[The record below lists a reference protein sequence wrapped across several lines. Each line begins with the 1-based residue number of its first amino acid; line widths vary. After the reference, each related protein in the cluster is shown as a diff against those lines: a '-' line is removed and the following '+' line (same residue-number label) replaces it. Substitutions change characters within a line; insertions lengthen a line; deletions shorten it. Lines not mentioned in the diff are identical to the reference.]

1 MKSNLHK
8 SILSHRRAGISF
20 PLLSVAS
27 EKSFESGDFY
37 SLKKMGDFAK
47 KAGFS
52 ILQILPLND
61 TGFGQSPYSAI
72 TVMGID
78 PLYISL
84 HELGINQYSRKQ
96 KIESTKLHHNRIK
109 AKKIEI
115 LKKYYETNSKEFDSS
130 MKDFSESNPWLSEY
144 VCFKILYELNNGN
157 EYTSWSLPSHKN
169 REELIEIIQNQNSF
183 EWNFQI
189 FLQKV
194 AYDQLKSS
202 KDYLSKI
209 GIFLKGD
216 MPILLSLNSADVFF
230 HPELFDTNLSA
241 GAPPD
246 PFSDDGQNWGFPLF
260 NWERMKEDKYVWLK
274 TRIHYLENFF
284 HLYRIDHVIGMYRI
298 WTIPRNGVSAR
309 KGWFEPQIGVSKQ
322 EFFDRLLDPQK
333 YIDSGIISEFRPDR
347 YIFHWDFYLEPSFQE
362 FQEAERIHLMY
373 LSNLHRVEE
382 ERSWR
387 KKGEEVLNF
396 LDENTSMLPCAEDLG
411 SVPEFIRD
419 SIHQRQLIGIDI
431 NRWTMDEHGWMDP
444 DKYRQ
449 NAVSA
454 LSTHDTPVSLDWFDS
469 LSEENKKR
477 VQVSMKLDTTSP
489 ETTLESMLRFS
500 FSTRSIF
507 SIQLLHDIL
516 ITNDTIISHSFPS
529 HRINLPGSPEDKN
542 WKYRYMQTAED
553 LFQNEELTKKLK
565 KILMETTRV

>member
-20 PLLSVAS
+20 PLLSTAS

-37 SLKKMGDFAK
+37 ALKRMGDFAK
-47 KAGFS
+47 KSGFS

-61 TGFGQSPYSAI
+61 TGYGQSPYSAI

-78 PLYISL
+78 PIYISL
-84 HELGINQYSRKQ
+84 FELGIHQFSRKS
-96 KIESTKLHHNRIK
+96 KIESTKIHHNRIK
-109 AKKIEI
+109 AKKLEI
-115 LKKYYETNSKEFDSS
+115 LKKHYESNAKELDQNSK
-130 MKDFSESNPWLSEY
+130 DFYESNPWLKEY

-157 EYTSWSLPSHKN
+157 EYTSWNLPTHHSK
-169 REELIEIIQNQNSF
+169 EDLIEVVYQQNLS
-183 EWNFQI
+183 EWNFHV
-189 FLQKV
+189 FLQKI
-194 AYDQLKSS
+194 AFDQLKET
-202 KDYLSKI
+202 KKYLTEL

-260 NWERMKEDKYVWLK
+260 NWEKMKEDKYVWLK
-274 TRIHYLENFF
+274 TRIQYLENFF

-298 WTIPRNGVSAR
+298 WTIPRSVKSAK

-322 EFFDRLLDPQK
+322 EFFDRLLDPKK
-333 YIDSGIISEFRPDR
+333 YIDTGIISEFRPGK
-347 YIFHWDFYLEPSFQE
+347 YIFHWDFYLEPAFQDFNE
-362 FQEAERIHLMY
+362 DERIHLMY
-373 LSNLHRVEE
+373 LSNLHREEE

-396 LDENTSMLPCAEDLG
+396 LDENTMMLPCAEDLG

-431 NRWTMDEHGWMDP
+431 NRWTMDENGWMET

-454 LSTHDTPVSLDWFDS
+454 LSTHDTPISLDWFDS

-477 VQVSMKLDTTSP
+477 VSHSLKLDTSSP
-489 ETTLESMLRFS
+489 ETILESMLKFS

-516 ITNDTIISHSFPS
+516 ITHDTIISHSFPS
-529 HRINLPGSPEDKN
+529 HRINLPGSPEEKN
-542 WKYRYMQTAED
+542 WKYRYMHTTED
-553 LFQNEELTKKLK
+553 LINHEELNKKLRS
-565 KILMETTRV
+565 ILIETTRV